1 MGSVPNCRKQIAV
14 RYPIR
19 WFKCKLK
26 PPKNMEGLNAVNIF
40 LLKNVYN
47 INAVNIISKIMFTAF
62 NRSMFLEKYSLQHTV
77 VNNVFL
83 FRFLFRTHYL

>member
-26 PPKNMEGLNAVNIF
+26 PPKNDKKMTNVKSVEIGTKRHIIGSGKFGV
-40 LLKNVYN
+40 LK
-47 INAVNIISKIMFTAF
+47 
-62 NRSMFLEKYSLQHTV
+62 KYEDCKV
-77 VNNVFL
+77 
-83 FRFLFRTHYL
+83 